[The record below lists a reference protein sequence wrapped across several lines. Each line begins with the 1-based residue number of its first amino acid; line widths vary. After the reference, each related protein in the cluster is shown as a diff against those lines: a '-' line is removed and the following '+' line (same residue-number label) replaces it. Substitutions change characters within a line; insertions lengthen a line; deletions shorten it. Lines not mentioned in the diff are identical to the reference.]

1 VDIDRSVT
9 TELSVQ
15 IEGVS
20 EPIVEAY
27 FTRLNSREVTT
38 TADLFAKC
46 GCLKPPFEDSIEG
59 RDAIAVYLEKEARG
73 MRFCPESGTLLLR
86 DNDLTQYHI
95 YGKVQTNYFT
105 INVSWLMQLNTDNEI
120 VLVEVKLLAALEE
133 LLKFSK

>member
-1 VDIDRSVT
+1 VNIDRSVT
-9 TELSVQ
+9 TELSLQ

-20 EPIVEAY
+20 SPIVEAY
-27 FTRLNSREVTT
+27 FSRLNSNETAS
-38 TADLFAKC
+38 TADLFAEQ
-46 GCLKPPFEDSIEG
+46 GCLKPPFEAPIEG
-59 RDAIAVYLEKEARG
+59 REAIAAYLAKEARG

-86 DNDLTQYHI
+86 DNNLTQYHI
-95 YGKVQTNYFT
+95 HGKVQTNYFT